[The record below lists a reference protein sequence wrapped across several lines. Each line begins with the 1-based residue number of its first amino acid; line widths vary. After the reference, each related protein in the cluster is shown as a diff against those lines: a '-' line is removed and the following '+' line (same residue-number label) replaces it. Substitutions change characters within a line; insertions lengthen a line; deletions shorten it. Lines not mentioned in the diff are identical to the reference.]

1 MREPQRSRN
10 TARIVIAK
18 TALDG
23 HWRGP
28 QLVAHALGE
37 AGYEVELAGMLTADE
52 VIRAATESEAD
63 LLGLHIGGHVEV
75 AERVIGEV
83 RAALPELP
91 IFVGGV
97 VPPWAK
103 KRLEEL
109 GVEVYPPGSQ
119 MRDIVNA
126 AARLTGFAPSG

>member
-1 MREPQRSRN
+1 MRESTQPRN

-37 AGYEVELAGMLTADE
+37 AGFEVELIGMLTADE
-52 VIRAATESEAD
+52 ITQAATNEEAD
-63 LLGLHIGGHVEV
+63 LIGLHIGGHVEV
-75 AERVIGEV
+75 AERVIASI
-83 RAALPELP
+83 RSAMPETP

-103 KRLEEL
+103 KRLEAL
-109 GVEVYPPGSQ
+109 GVEVFPPGSQ
-119 MRDIVNA
+119 LSDIVNA
-126 AARLTGFAPSG
+126 ASRLTGFAPTG

>member
-1 MREPQRSRN
+1 MPVPSRQSN

-37 AGYEVELAGMLTADE
+37 AGYEVELIGMRQADE
-52 VIRAATESEAD
+52 IIATASERQAD
-63 LLGLHIGGHVEV
+63 LIGLHIGGHVAV
-75 AERVIGEV
+75 AEQVIEAI
-83 RAALPELP
+83 RAALPEVP

-103 KRLEEL
+103 KRLEAM

-119 MRDIVNA
+119 MRDIINA
-126 AARLTGFAPSG
+126 AARLTGFDPVG

>member
-1 MREPQRSRN
+1 MASQRRN

-28 QLVAHALGE
+28 QLVSHALE
-37 AGYEVELAGMLTADE
+37 RAGYEVALVGMKQAGE
-52 VIRAATESEAD
+52 IIAAAEHEGAD
-63 LLGLHIGGHVEV
+63 LVGLHIGGHVEV
-75 AERVIGEV
+75 AEEIIREI
-83 RAALPELP
+83 RAALPEMP

-103 KRLEEL
+103 KRLGSSRLHLL
-109 GVEVYPPGSQ
+109 GVALLGVVWFVALFFLFSS
-119 MRDIVNA
+119 
-126 AARLTGFAPSG
+126 L

>member
-1 MREPQRSRN
+1 MPAPPRQRN
-10 TARIVIAK
+10 TARVVIAK

-28 QLVAHALGE
+28 QLVAHALE
-37 AGYEVELAGMLTADE
+37 KAGFEVELIGMLKADE
-52 VIRAATESEAD
+52 IIEAALDRQAD
-63 LLGLHIGGHVEV
+63 LIGLHIGGHVEV
-75 AERVIGEV
+75 ATRIIGSI
-83 RAALPELP
+83 RAALPEVP

-103 KRLEEL
+103 QRLEAL

-119 MRDIVNA
+119 LSDIVNA
-126 AARLTGFAPSG
+126 AARLTGFAPTG